1 MIKNLKAIVIGGSSG
16 IGKALVE
23 ILLENNYTV
32 GLSGI
37 ERDDLNYLSEKYPN
51 NLTIKYID
59 CSMENCSR
67 ELQGLADYLG
77 EVDLIV
83 FTAGIGKLQNSPGF
97 KVENDANKLNV
108 LGFTE
113 IADWSYTYFDSR
125 KHGHFVAITSMAG
138 LIGFRTNAAY
148 TACKGYQK
156 NYMEALRQRA
166 NKSKHPICV
175 TDIRCGYV
183 ETEFSKDL
191 NTFWISKPA
200 KAARQIF
207 SSIRRKKS
215 LSYVSKRWRVL
226 AILLAFIP
234 SWLKG
239 KF

>member
-23 ILLENNYTV
+23 ILLENNYNV

-37 ERDDLNYLSEKYPN
+37 ERDDLNDILKKYPD

-59 CSMENCSR
+59 CSKENCSR
-67 ELQGLADYLG
+67 EIQVLAEYLG
-77 EVDLIV
+77 GVDLII
-83 FTAGIGKLQNSPGF
+83 FTAGIGKLKNSPGY

-108 LGFTE
+108 LGFNE

-148 TACKGYQK
+148 TASKGYQK

-166 NKSKHPICV
+166 NKSQHPIYV

-191 NTFWISKPA
+191 KTFWIAKPE

-207 SSIRRKKS
+207 TSIKRKRS
-215 LSYVSKRWRVL
+215 LSYVSRRWRIL
-226 AILLAFIP
+226 AIVLAFIP